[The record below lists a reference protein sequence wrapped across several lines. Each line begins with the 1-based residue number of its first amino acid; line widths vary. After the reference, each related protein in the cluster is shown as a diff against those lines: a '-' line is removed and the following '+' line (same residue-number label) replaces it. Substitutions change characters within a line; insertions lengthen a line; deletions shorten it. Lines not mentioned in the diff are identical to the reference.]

1 VSHCKAR
8 NLKRVEA
15 SSRVVTQ
22 RTNERMCEG
31 GREAAAGRRAG
42 ARAKGKFL
50 RREIL
55 AFFQNSL
62 SLTNTKQLLL
72 LHLAV
77 VLLGVGT
84 SL

>member
-1 VSHCKAR
+1 MSHCKAR

-42 ARAKGKFL
+42 ARAEGNSFGEKFWPFSRTL
-50 RREIL
+50 C
-55 AFFQNSL
+55 L
-62 SLTNTKQLLL
+62 SNTKQLLL
-72 LHLAV
+72 WHLTV